1 MMKMLFLLR
10 HAKAVSGSDS
20 SRDLDRSLNDQG
32 RRQAERVGEYLKERN
47 IGLDLVLSST
57 ARRARETTELV
68 LAAAECVT
76 EVRYDPRIY
85 EASRQQ
91 LLAVVSEIEEEKSKV
106 LLVGHN
112 PALEELLQRLTG
124 RFDSM
129 ATGTLAKV
137 DLKAS
142 HWTEAAD
149 QEGHLDWLVRP
160 QELARG

>member
-1 MMKMLFLLR
+1 MRTLLLLR

-20 SRDLDRSLNDQG
+20 LRDLDRSLNDQG
-32 RRQAERVGEYLKERN
+32 RNQSEHVGKYLKEQN

-68 LAAAECVT
+68 LTAAECVI
-76 EVRYDPRIY
+76 EVRYDLRIY

-91 LLAVVSEIEEEKSKV
+91 LLEVVSELEEQKNRI

-112 PALEELLQRLTG
+112 PGLEELLQRLTG
-124 RFDSM
+124 RFESM

-142 HWTEAAD
+142 HWTEAANH
-149 QEGHLDWLVRP
+149 EGHLDWLVKA
-160 QELARG
+160 QELV

>member
-1 MMKMLFLLR
+1 VQTLLLLR

-20 SRDLDRSLNDQG
+20 LRDLDRSLNDQG
-32 RRQAERVGEYLKERN
+32 RRQAERVGKYLKEQN

-68 LAAAECVT
+68 LTAAECVI
-76 EVRYDPRIY
+76 EVRYDLRIY

-91 LLAVVSEIEEEKSKV
+91 LLEVVSELEEQKNRI

-112 PALEELLQRLTG
+112 PGLEELLQRLTG
-124 RFDSM
+124 RFESM

-149 QEGHLDWLVRP
+149 HEGHLDWLVKP
-160 QELARG
+160 QELV